1 MAWNGPS
8 LDIYYTKM
16 TYAYMSFM
24 FSLNQSLPIIW
35 KEYILMKK
43 FIIWVMCITLAS
55 VVGCNTAKAQ
65 NVKREGKTF
74 IAESSRGASTSSD
87 VQTTY
92 KWKDN
97 KGQEYPIV
105 LHKYTK
111 GNNGG
116 KWGAYVIRKSDK
128 TGKDYKY
135 YFPKNEEIAKEIQ
148 KEMGI

>member
-1 MAWNGPS
+1 
-8 LDIYYTKM
+8 
-16 TYAYMSFM
+16 M

-43 FIIWVMCITLAS
+43 IIVWVMCIILVALM
-55 VVGCNTAKAQ
+55 GCQTTKAQ

-74 IAESSRGASTSSD
+74 IAESTRGVSSSND
-87 VQTTY
+87 IPTEYT
-92 KWKDN
+92 WKAKDG
-97 KGQEYPIV
+97 KEYPIV

-111 GNNGG
+111 GNNVG
-116 KWGAYVIRKSDK
+116 KWGAYVVRKSDK

-148 KEMGI
+148 KEIQKEMGI

>member
-1 MAWNGPS
+1 
-8 LDIYYTKM
+8 
-16 TYAYMSFM
+16 M
-24 FSLNQSLPIIW
+24 FSLNWSPPISW

-43 FIIWVMCITLAS
+43 FIIGVMCIILVGIA
-55 VVGCNTAKAQ
+55 GCNVAKAQ
-65 NVKREGKTF
+65 DVKREGKTF
-74 IAESSRGASTSSD
+74 IAETSRGSSASSD

-105 LHKYTK
+105 LHQYTK
-111 GNNGG
+111 GEKKGQ
-116 KWGAYVIRKSDK
+116 WGAYVIRKSAK
-128 TGKDYKY
+128 SGKDYKY

>member
-1 MAWNGPS
+1 
-8 LDIYYTKM
+8 
-16 TYAYMSFM
+16 M
-24 FSLNQSLPIIW
+24 FSLNQSLPILW

-43 FIIWVMCITLAS
+43 FIIWVMCIILAS

-74 IAESSRGASTSSD
+74 IAESSRGASASSD

-92 KWKDN
+92 KWKDT

-111 GNNGG
+111 GD
-116 KWGAYVIRKSDK
+116 KKDQWGAYVVRKSNK